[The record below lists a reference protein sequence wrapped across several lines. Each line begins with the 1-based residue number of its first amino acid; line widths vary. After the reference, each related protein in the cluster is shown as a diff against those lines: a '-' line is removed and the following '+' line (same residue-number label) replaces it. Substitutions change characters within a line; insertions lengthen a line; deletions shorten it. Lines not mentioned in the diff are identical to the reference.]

1 MHLSQYKIFTLRRGI
16 LEWLDAIS
24 PFPHF
29 RIFLKY
35 FLKKKSI
42 YYLRETKYS
51 NAFDCSLAIF
61 IKLEIWLHS
70 LSR

>member
-1 MHLSQYKIFTLRRGI
+1 MHLSQYKIVTLRQGT
-16 LEWLDAIS
+16 LEWFNAIP
-24 PFPHF
+24 PFSHF
-29 RIFLKY
+29 RVFLKY
-35 FLKKKSI
+35 FLKKSI